1 MSMPWIKLYSEILDD
16 PKIGRLPDATKW
28 RFVQILL
35 VAGECDAEGYLVN
48 GEEMLGI
55 SDLAWRLRV
64 DENVLRE
71 DFDIL
76 EKAGLIADDGGAW
89 LVVNFSK
96 RQGRSQSEKREMW
109 RERKQRQRERD
120 RAEDEE
126 PITGDDEIPQESVTG
141 DSQENHAPRVEKSRE
156 EKEEEKKNGADA
168 PNSLSSGLRHF
179 LDAFGRKRFAT
190 KIQIHSH
197 INQFTHK
204 IHQFGKTHA
213 VVANKPLHPK
223 PFSLP
228 DCIIRIHVHL
238 KIFLQLCFLPEALF
252 YIFSYYVSVL
262 IIQFRPHYF
271 LPK

>member
-190 KIQIHSH
+190 KIQKQVLAECEQSVGTQIFMRAIDWGARNNIRGVDAIITTAKKMARDGSNSDPPEAPHP
-197 INQFTHK
+197 I
-204 IHQFGKTHA
+204 
-213 VVANKPLHPK
+213 VVAALDEKPEWM
-223 PFSLP
+223 
-228 DCIIRIHVHL
+228 R
-238 KIFLQLCFLPEALF
+238 
-252 YIFSYYVSVL
+252 
-262 IIQFRPHYF
+262 
-271 LPK
+271 